1 MTCSNRSVLGGSTES
16 APSSVAEKLIWRW
29 PAANSRVRTQRA
41 RHVGNCRASCQ
52 ARKESP
58 SSRSHMTQAL
68 WVAFTHFEVA
78 LACASKAVQD
88 IHGVIECLF
97 LFYVVSGLL
106 KQFPRTLNKRFLR
119 FSDTL
124 GKFGRVR
131 LKNCS
136 SVQLPPLSAIWGFGN
151 GNVHES
157 LLSGAECYR
166 RPVPYAAL
174 L

>member
-41 RHVGNCRASCQ
+41 RHVRNCRAGCH

-58 SSRSHMTQAL
+58 TSRSHMIQAL
-68 WVAFTHFEVA
+68 WVAFTHIEVA

-97 LFYVVSGLL
+97 LLYVVSGLL
-106 KQFPRTLNKRFLR
+106 KQFPRTYGIAGLLR
-119 FSDTL
+119 SCSEYAV
-124 GKFGRVR
+124 GK
-131 LKNCS
+131 
-136 SVQLPPLSAIWGFGN
+136 
-151 GNVHES
+151 
-157 LLSGAECYR
+157 
-166 RPVPYAAL
+166 
-174 L
+174 